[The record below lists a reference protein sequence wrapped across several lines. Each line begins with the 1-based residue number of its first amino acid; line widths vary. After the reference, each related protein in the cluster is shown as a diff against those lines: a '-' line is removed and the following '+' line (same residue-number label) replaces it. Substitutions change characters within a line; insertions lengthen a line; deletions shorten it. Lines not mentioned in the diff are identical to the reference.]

1 MYKGRRNQHE
11 NAFKEENNCS
21 TITWSN
27 DKTGG
32 LLLLTTDNFSVKKH
46 CGNRVSK
53 KLKRIIHF
61 SITLKIS

>member
-32 LLLLTTDNFSVKKH
+32 LLLLTTDNCSVKTH
-46 CGNRVSK
+46 CGNRATK